1 MNKIDLFRAEIF
13 NIKPRE
19 NIGSVE
25 DCGKLVTSDHNM
37 TLTEILNQIKDMQKI
52 SIIRDLTQ
60 EQRDEEE
67 WLRKEAERKNGELSP
82 DDAEN
87 WMWRVVGRPAPPGQ
101 GQARRVGEQ
110 GRGPGRERRG
120 RGVRGRGRGRGSQ

>member
-1 MNKIDLFRAEIF
+1 MEGRDYVLDKADMDE
-13 NIKPRE
+13 
-19 NIGSVE
+19 
-25 DCGKLVTSDHNM
+25 
-37 TLTEILNQIKDMQKI
+37 DMQKI

-87 WMWRVVGRPAPPGQ
+87 WMWRVVGPQ
-101 GQARRVGEQ
+101 GQRRLVRARRDEWVNRGGDRG
-110 GRGPGRERRG
+110 GRGGAG
-120 RGVRGRGRGRGSQ
+120 G